1 MERKPDW
8 LPGFPVQIYC
18 NSLLKN
24 ICQKTAHNNDRLN
37 GIELYYFSNANR
49 HLEIKRN
56 SDYFAIESDLLVQS
70 IVQNNR
76 KIRVYSEDDE
86 NRWMLKQLVSNYLP
100 FLDVLEANV
109 GCVELM
115 SLYRADTSYFGN
127 SLIVLDGDVP
137 DKTIQTVPEALRNHF
152 KNIVKLPGKA
162 RPEEVIYS
170 YLISLP
176 EDHDFWSAIGGGLTW
191 IYFKENGPQSAE
203 YSQEKDREKYKAWF
217 KKHQEL
223 FDIYHLMDYW
233 IRDNN
238 ELVQTFLVE
247 FRKAYNAVAQRMMV
261 PLITE

>member
-1 MERKPDW
+1 
-8 LPGFPVQIYC
+8 
-18 NSLLKN
+18 
-24 ICQKTAHNNDRLN
+24 
-37 GIELYYFSNANR
+37 
-49 HLEIKRN
+49 
-56 SDYFAIESDLLVQS
+56 
-70 IVQNNR
+70 
-76 KIRVYSEDDE
+76 
-86 NRWMLKQLVSNYLP
+86 MLKQLVSNYLP

-203 YSQEKDREKYKAWF
+203 YSQEKDREKYMSF
-217 KKHQEL
+217 G
-223 FDIYHLMDYW
+223 
-233 IRDNN
+233 RN
-238 ELVQTFLVE
+238 
-247 FRKAYNAVAQRMMV
+247 MMV
-261 PLITE
+261 VNLYSAVTDGIITMHYGVQVCCYTFSVMSVVEE